1 MTGFRFRDIN
11 ALFVSGDIK
20 RITLRS
26 WIFGTLLCL
35 VLVKP
40 LILIL
45 ALGVPIF
52 FQDEWGLVPF
62 LEKVWH
68 GQSTFHDYW
77 TAFGEHRIFFPR
89 LIFASIYRPDR
100 VDPKHV
106 MIVSWLIMSVLY
118 IVPIRCF
125 FLKRSGMRDS
135 SKFLYA
141 FCFLSLG
148 LSLVQYENW
157 LWALQLDFFL
167 TQAFAILATIFIG
180 IDALG
185 IGTRSLL
192 LALCAAGAS
201 LCSGQGMLL
210 WLSNALCVLIIART
224 SVSRWLLTF
233 SFICGLLFFV
243 WLYHADGS
251 GQLRQSSRL
260 FWIFHN
266 PLESV
271 RTYLSLIG
279 NPLSYCFGFSRL
291 KHAPVVGFALVILF
305 TCQMSVVF
313 KRKLF
318 RHSIPFILLAS
329 FGFFYCGLVTL
340 GRGEGGIN
348 EFFLTSRYAT
358 DSLSIPLAL
367 VGLSFTIGRYSERQD
382 RCIEIDFPSLYFP
395 LLFALVLSLCSE
407 LQAVDWASKDSSA
420 RRLAAGLL
428 PFATLFDDVTDGVP
442 TGPFYSL
449 CPVGKAAIIG
459 KDILPAMKVDFI
471 PGLRDL
477 KVTPLAGIGV
487 QLKTDAKC
495 KHVLY
500 LNGHIDPRVL
510 EGRVRIP
517 ERITPQAI
525 LLRKPGEAKYV
536 AAARL
541 VKEEQSA
548 KGFFVYRW
556 MFLILPELDP
566 DPRTGFEAAVLDEEG
581 AILYP
586 LETAFGTR
594 LY

>member
-1 MTGFRFRDIN
+1 VFAFGAITT
-11 ALFVSGDIK
+11 
-20 RITLRS
+20 ITLRS
-26 WIFGTLLCL
+26 WIYATLLCL
-35 VLVKP
+35 VLISP
-40 LILIL
+40 LIFIL

-52 FQDEWGLVPF
+52 FQDEWGLVAF

-68 GQSTFHDYW
+68 GQSTFRDYW
-77 TAFGEHRIFFPR
+77 TAFDEHRIFLPR
-89 LIFASIYRPDR
+89 LIFASIYRPDS
-100 VDPKHV
+100 VDPRHV
-106 MIVSWLIMSVLY
+106 MVLSWFIMSVIYVLA
-118 IVPIRCF
+118 ICCF
-125 FLKRSGMRDS
+125 FLKRPGMTGS

-167 TQAFAILATIFIG
+167 TQAFVILATIFIG
-180 IDALG
+180 LDALG

-192 LALCAAGAS
+192 VALCALGAS
-201 LCSGQGMLL
+201 LSSGQGMLL

-224 SVSRWLLTF
+224 WVSRGLLAF
-233 SFICGLLFFV
+233 GFICGMMFFV

-251 GQLRQSSRL
+251 GQLSQSSRL

-271 RTYLSLIG
+271 RTYLALIG

-291 KHAPVVGFALVILF
+291 KQAPVVGLALVILF
-305 TCQMSVVF
+305 TCQISVVF

-340 GRGEGGIN
+340 GRGENGIN

-358 DSLSIPLAL
+358 GSLSIPLAL
-367 VGLSFTIGRYSERQD
+367 VGLSFTIAIYSKRQD

-428 PFATLFDDVTDGVP
+428 PFATLFDGVTDGVP

-500 LNGHIDPRVL
+500 LNSHIDPRVL
-510 EGRVRIP
+510 EGRVWIP

-525 LLRKPGEAKYV
+525 LLRKPGEAKYL
-536 AAARL
+536 AAAML

-566 DPRTGFEAAVLDEEG
+566 DPRAGFEAAVLDEKG
-581 AILYP
+581 ATLYP